1 MKDLANKIA
10 VVTGAGSGIGR
21 ATAFM
26 LAGEG
31 AVVAVTDIN
40 GESAAETAR
49 LIRDRGKASMHFKM
63 DVAQPDE
70 IARVAGQIQ
79 SSLGPAGILVN
90 NAGVSLGG
98 LFLDSTPEAWD
109 RIISINLMGV
119 VNCCRAFAP
128 AMVESGMPAHIV
140 NVSSLLGFAGM
151 RGVSAYCTSKFGV
164 LGFSESLRAELAA
177 AQIGVSAICP
187 GMVRTNIIRNGVLES
202 GDADIE
208 EKNREI
214 DEFYKKRNYPPE
226 RVALAVLRAI
236 RKNRAIVP
244 VTPEAWA
251 AYYLKRWFPG
261 LMGWLARR
269 EWV

>member
-1 MKDLANKIA
+1 
-10 VVTGAGSGIGR
+10 
-21 ATAFM
+21 
-26 LAGEG
+26 
-31 AVVAVTDIN
+31 
-40 GESAAETAR
+40 
-49 LIRDRGKASMHFKM
+49 
-63 DVAQPDE
+63 
-70 IARVAGQIQ
+70 
-79 SSLGPAGILVN
+79 
-90 NAGVSLGG
+90 
-98 LFLDSTPEAWD
+98 
-109 RIISINLMGV
+109 V